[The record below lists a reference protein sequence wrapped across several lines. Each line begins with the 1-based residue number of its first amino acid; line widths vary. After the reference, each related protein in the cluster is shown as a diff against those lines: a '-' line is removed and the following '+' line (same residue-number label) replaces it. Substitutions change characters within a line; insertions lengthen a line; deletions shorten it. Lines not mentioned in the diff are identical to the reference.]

1 MLEFLNSLTLIVNSL
16 KKKKYER
23 IIIINTSLK
32 VIVLLAQ
39 KSLFIGYD
47 NSKRTLY
54 MYKIILKMRNI
65 KYRQNYRSKILSY
78 HSDNIQF

>member
-39 KSLFIGYD
+39 KSLIHW
-47 NSKRTLY
+47 
-54 MYKIILKMRNI
+54 I
-65 KYRQNYRSKILSY
+65 
-78 HSDNIQF
+78 